1 MKSSLL
7 KMKTLRIALLI
18 DFLLAFAFG
27 IISFITPQ
35 NTFGTIVEI
44 PVNNKELFLA
54 LLSSLSIFYI
64 IIGLVCLVG
73 TRLTNPYISWV
84 SAIMLVRHLWV
95 GIIGMLDAEKSWVIG
110 NPYYDI
116 FIHSG
121 FVVVYTIGILVA
133 LKIGK

>member
-1 MKSSLL
+1 
-7 KMKTLRIALLI
+7 MKTLRIALLI
-18 DFLLAFAFG
+18 DFLLAFGFG

-84 SAIMLVRHLWV
+84 SAVMWVRHL
-95 GIIGMLDAEKSWVIG
+95 
-110 NPYYDI
+110 
-116 FIHSG
+116 
-121 FVVVYTIGILVA
+121 
-133 LKIGK
+133 